1 VQESIGNSD
10 LDFRIFPISGRP
22 GGSIVLIS
30 DKEVGNCSSRR
41 ETSMNTA
48 TSTDSVTTT
57 LADEVLDSR
66 NVSCPLPIIQTA
78 QAIAGLSSGQTLLVM
93 ASDPGFEPDIKA
105 WSSRTGNPLL
115 SSDRRGN
122 ELHVLLRKA

>member
-1 VQESIGNSD
+1 MNS
-10 LDFRIFPISGRP
+10 
-22 GGSIVLIS
+22 
-30 DKEVGNCSSRR
+30 
-41 ETSMNTA
+41 TTTA
-48 TSTDSVTTT
+48 TSVTPT

-66 NVSCPLPIIQTA
+66 DVSCPLPIIQTA
-78 QAIAGLSSGQTLLVM
+78 QAMAGLSSGRTLLVM

-115 SSDRRGN
+115 SSERRGN